1 MKKIPRAEISTIKQM
16 LYPDRKKSQ
25 REWNKKHLKS
35 LKDLEEKNKKIKEEK
50 KNFISPEPYKIQK
63 FKNIP
68 SKLKADTL
76 NWINREHTINKILP
90 KTPSITQKKNFMNNR
105 TKINALSPIN
115 KPMTSN
121 NEVRPNIINKTEDL
135 DGENIYNILNN
146 KTTTMFDRYYANKLK
161 EKNMEYRNNN
171 INNINNNNINNQLY
185 SENINNINNNNYNT
199 NQININQINPNQ
211 INPNQINSNQI
222 YTYQMNSENNIL
234 PNDAN
239 NLNKINTENNFSRNE
254 MIEKLIKEYKEK
266 YGSDEALENMI
277 NEYYGKPKSNKEEN
291 IINNNYNNNRGFK
304 SQNNS
309 NNNSKYIL
317 PKIQKNYIRE
327 NRQLVI
333 DNKVPIK
340 HKQKEEPIIKADKHK
355 DYGKVPSYI
364 KKYEK
369 EREIKN
375 EEIKR
380 LEEASKYPKGTK
392 LLSEEERLNTLNG
405 LIRNKKELINQL
417 ERMPI
422 TTRTNS
428 VKLKKEELVKKL
440 EEIEKAIDMF
450 SRKQVFIK
458 I

>member
-1 MKKIPRAEISTIKQM
+1 MKKLPRAEISTIKQM
-16 LYPDRKKSQ
+16 LYPEKKQSQ
-25 REWNKKHLKS
+25 KEWNKKNLKS
-35 LKDLEEKNKKIKEEK
+35 LKDLEEKNKRIKEEK
-50 KNFISPEPYKIQK
+50 KNFVSPEPYKIQK

-68 SKLKADTL
+68 SKLKADTI
-76 NWINREHTINKILP
+76 NWINREQTNNKILP
-90 KTPSITQKKNFMNNR
+90 KTPGISQKRNFMNNR
-105 TKINALSPIN
+105 TRINALAPIN
-115 KPMTSN
+115 KPLTSN
-121 NEVRPNIINKTEDL
+121 NEIRPNIINNTE
-135 DGENIYNILNN
+135 GFGKENIYNILNN
-146 KTTTMFDRYYANKLK
+146 KTTSMFDRYYANKLK
-161 EKNMEYRNNN
+161 EKNMQ
-171 INNINNNNINNQLY
+171 NINNNNININNQCY
-185 SENINNINNNNYNT
+185 SENINNIINNNYNT
-199 NQININQINPNQ
+199 NQINTNQFN
-211 INPNQINSNQI
+211 
-222 YTYQMNSENNIL
+222 TYQINSENN
-234 PNDAN
+234 
-239 NLNKINTENNFSRNE
+239 NLQNETNRINTNINTNINNNYPRNE
-254 MIEKLIKEYKEK
+254 IIEKLIKEYKEK

-277 NEYYGKPKSNKEEN
+277 NEYYGKPKSNNEEN
-291 IINNNYNNNRGFK
+291 ILNTNTNNNMSYK
-304 SQNNS
+304 TQNNS
-309 NNNSKYIL
+309 NNNSKYVL

-327 NRQLVI
+327 NRRLVI

-340 HKQKEEPIIKADKHK
+340 HKQTDEPIIQTNKHK

-392 LLSEEERLNTLNG
+392 LLSEEERLNTLDG
-405 LIRNKKELINQL
+405 LIRNKKELTNQL

-428 VKLKKEELVKKL
+428 VKLKKEELIKKL